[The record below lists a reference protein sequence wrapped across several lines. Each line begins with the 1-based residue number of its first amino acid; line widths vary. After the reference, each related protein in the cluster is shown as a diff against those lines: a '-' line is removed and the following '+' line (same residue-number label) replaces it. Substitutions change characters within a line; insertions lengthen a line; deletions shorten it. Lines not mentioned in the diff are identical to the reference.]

1 MGRWGAGEQSA
12 KRGGKR
18 RWGGREAREEEEA
31 VRNLGIER
39 FRKRIRNRRG
49 SNIDRRMKRAGEKER
64 GKDESKEEGSL
75 ARVSK
80 KEILR
85 IVPPT
90 FD

>member
-1 MGRWGAGEQSA
+1 
-12 KRGGKR
+12 
-18 RWGGREAREEEEA
+18 
-31 VRNLGIER
+31 
-39 FRKRIRNRRG
+39 
-49 SNIDRRMKRAGEKER
+49 MKRAGEKER
-64 GKDESKEEGSL
+64 DKDESKEGGSL